1 MGATTDTCADMSW
14 VLGDE
19 CGTVVRGLCQRPVF
33 RLRGTGYDV
42 RFRLRFCFGCV
53 FGFGFGFD
61 FLAVFLVSVPF
72 AVMLLVAR
80 CLRSFMV
87 HCTFLSDTS
96 SALDTW
102 ELCCWKGD

>member
-33 RLRGTGYDV
+33 GYGLRLASFGSGYDFV
-42 RFRLRFCFGCV
+42 LV
-53 FGFGFGFD
+53 
-61 FLAVFLVSVPF
+61 VFLVSV
-72 AVMLLVAR
+72 LVLVPVCCYVAC

-87 HCTFLSDTS
+87 YCTFLLDTS
-96 SALDTW
+96 SALDMR